1 MEWVL
6 WLFLALVM
14 SPVALMI
21 ISPLV
26 KSHRESARELF
37 AARQAAALADEKRR
51 AADAKA
57 EAARAEAAQKKA
69 AAAARKADQERRKAK
84 SEEERHRRQAERI
97 AAARELAELKERQL
111 KAEKE
116 LRALQASKP
125 AKDPAPAAAPDPTA
139 PTQSAPAPAAPA
151 PAPAPDPAKA
161 PAANAPRLF
170 PQTFA
175 GETVAFTGTV
185 PTMTRAEAIR
195 ATKER
200 GGSAYER
207 INTHCT
213 LLVVGERAGNQ
224 QRERARSWNIPMIT
238 WEEWFQRAEISW
250 RRRAVAQSM
259 LKESRAQQRPVII
272 S

>member
-6 WLFLALVM
+6 WIFLALVM

-26 KSHRESARELF
+26 KSRRESARELF
-37 AARQAAALADEKRR
+37 AAQQAAARAEERRR

-69 AAAARKADQERRKAK
+69 VTAARKAEQERRKAER
-84 SEEERHRRQAERI
+84 EEEQRRRQAERI

-125 AKDPAPAAAPDPTA
+125 AEDPAPAAAPDPAA
-139 PTQSAPAPAAPA
+139 PMQSAPTAPV
-151 PAPAPDPAKA
+151 PAPAPDPVKA
-161 PAANAPRLF
+161 PAANAPKLF

-175 GETVAFTGTV
+175 GEAVAFTGTM

-195 ATKER
+195 ATKDR

-213 LLVVGERAGNQ
+213 LLVIGERAGSQ
-224 QRERARSWNIPMIT
+224 QRERARSWNISVIT

-259 LKESRAQQRPVII
+259 LKESRTQQRPVII